1 MAAPPKSKLQ
11 PKWVIDL
18 HGIREALTTRSNAA
32 KARIID
38 AIQSGEMLIMRSVS
52 DELSAAFPAL
62 WDDFTAIK
70 PRKYFTST
78 MAVYAA
84 AGSMQAAHGTSLL
97 GGMPDYAHFEA
108 VAAARIQKC
117 KLISGGKA
125 LGHCQDIA
133 AKCGIPAGDIAGIT
147 AV

>member
-1 MAAPPKSKLQ
+1 MAAPSKSKPR

-18 HGIREALTTRSNAA
+18 HGIRETLTTRSNAA
-32 KARIID
+32 KASVIE

-52 DELSAAFPAL
+52 DELRAAFPGL
-62 WDDFTAIK
+62 WADFNAIK
-70 PRKYFTST
+70 PRKYFTPT

-125 LGHCQDIA
+125 LGHCKDIA
-133 AKCGIPAGDIAGIT
+133 VKCGIPAGDVAGIT

>member
-1 MAAPPKSKLQ
+1 MAAPLKSKPK
-11 PKWVIDL
+11 PKWVINL
-18 HGIREALTTRSNAA
+18 PGMREVLTTRSNAA
-32 KARIID
+32 KVRVIE
-38 AIQSGEMLIMRSVS
+38 AIRRGEMLIMRSVS
-52 DELSAAFPAL
+52 DELSAAFPGL
-62 WDDFTAIK
+62 WEDFNAIK
-70 PRKYFTST
+70 PRKYFVST

-133 AKCGIPAGDIAGIT
+133 AKCGIPAGDVAGIT